1 MEAVVLI
8 GVAGSGKTAFCKKF
22 LPYHEHIS
30 LDNIKDHDREEE
42 FKLIDRI
49 LQDGKNIVIDDT
61 NLTRKIRNDHIVRI
75 KKHNARIIAVFFDL
89 SMQRIKLQNA
99 GRERK
104 LEDHILFH
112 MKKQLD
118 LPSNDEGFE
127 EIRVVSDNTYF

>member
-8 GVAGSGKTAFCKKF
+8 GVSGCGKTTFWKKF

-42 FKLIDRI
+42 FKLIDKI

-61 NLTRKIRNDHIVRI
+61 NLTRKIRHDHVVRI

-89 SMQRIKLQNA
+89 SMQRIKLQNSR
-99 GRERK
+99 RERK
-104 LEDHILFH
+104 LEEHVLYH
-112 MKKQLD
+112 MKKQLEP
-118 LPSNDEGFE
+118 PSDDEGFE